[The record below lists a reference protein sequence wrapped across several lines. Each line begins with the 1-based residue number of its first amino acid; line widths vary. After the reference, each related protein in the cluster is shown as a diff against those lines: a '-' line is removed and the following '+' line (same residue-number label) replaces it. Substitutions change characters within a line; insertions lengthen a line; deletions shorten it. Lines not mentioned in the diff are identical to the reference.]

1 MSLKRHANKDSR
13 EHKQGMFNNNGTIIK
28 YDLYTR
34 PDGSLYAQTQTKNK
48 KYHIFIMNE
57 LDFLPLDKQEQEK
70 IVEYRIKK
78 FLEKKKSLNE
88 SVALNWVK
96 RRANKESMRKYIQDA
111 EIEFPT
117 LCDDF
122 GDEFQYADNVIMYGV
137 NYFLT
142 THDEMFEDEDYD
154 DYYDILFN
162 LCKDWFG
169 EQLFEVFRQTCQN
182 ED

>member
-1 MSLKRHANKDSR
+1 
-13 EHKQGMFNNNGTIIK
+13 
-28 YDLYTR
+28 
-34 PDGSLYAQTQTKNK
+34 
-48 KYHIFIMNE
+48 MNE
-57 LDFLPLDKQEQEK
+57 LDFLPLEKGEQEK
-70 IVEYRIKK
+70 IAEYRIKK
-78 FLEKKKSLNE
+78 FLEKKKSINE
-88 SVALNWVK
+88 SIVLDWVK
-96 RRANKESMRKYIQDA
+96 RRANKESMRNYITDA

-142 THDEMFEDEDYD
+142 THDEMFEDENYD
-154 DYYDILFN
+154 EYYDILFN

-169 EQLFEVFRQTCQN
+169 EYLLEIYRNTCPE